1 MLNLKQESHT
11 SQNPFGRSL
20 LGFQVKCP
28 DMSGSPLPGCVH
40 RALVEVP
47 ELLLVLG
54 DRLDEDY
61 RHGRVQLLQS
71 GLCYGPLGGV
81 PPGTL

>member
-1 MLNLKQESHT
+1 
-11 SQNPFGRSL
+11 
-20 LGFQVKCP
+20 
-28 DMSGSPLPGCVH
+28 MSGSSLPGCVH

-61 RHGRVQLLQS
+61 RHGWVQLFQS

>member
-1 MLNLKQESHT
+1 
-11 SQNPFGRSL
+11 
-20 LGFQVKCP
+20 
-28 DMSGSPLPGCVH
+28 MSGSSLPGCVH

-61 RHGRVQLLQS
+61 WHGWVQLFQS